1 MWRRDRFRRSG
12 ESWLLG
18 LALSVCVALGLVLV
32 FGLVLPRMLFP
43 PLTERELKG
52 TAPEKWVEAQQA
64 QGELQNAARTPL
76 IQGLGGAAVLVGVYF
91 TFRQLRVVRQGQVT
105 DRFTRAVDQLGSS
118 SMDVQLGGIY
128 ALQQISRDSRDE
140 RSAISEI
147 LAAYVRSH
155 APWPLPQQKHARNGI
170 RVFGRRADRWERSQ
184 DPYYT
189 ERDSDTQLVDVD
201 AVERLRERAP
211 GVQAAMLVLGRRGGV
226 PRSEPPLDL
235 IGANLRRIRLSDKY
249 VPGGAN
255 LAGALFWRS
264 TLVDAVLR
272 GANLQGAQFGD
283 VDLRQ
288 SSLER
293 ANFQAAYLHSA
304 DLRHVNLSKANLGKA
319 DLRNANLRSANLQ
332 DARNLDQS
340 NLAGAKANSETRFP
354 DGFSWDNAGVIM
366 DAGS

>member
-1 MWRRDRFRRSG
+1 MWGRDRYRRSG
-12 ESWLLG
+12 ESWLPG
-18 LALSVCVALGLVLV
+18 LTFTACLALVLV
-32 FGLVLPRMLFP
+32 LAFGLGLPRLLYP
-43 PLTERELKG
+43 PLTDHELKG
-52 TAPEKWVEAQQA
+52 PTAAKQVALQQE
-64 QGELQNAARTPL
+64 QGRLENAARTSL
-76 IQGLGGAAVLVGVYF
+76 LQGLGGAALLIGVYF
-91 TFRQLRVVRQGQVT
+91 TFRQLRVARQGQVT
-105 DRFTRAVDQLGSS
+105 ERFTHAVDQLGNS

-128 ALQQISRDSRDE
+128 ALQQISRDAPDE
-140 RSAISEI
+140 RGAICEI

-155 APWPLPQQKHARNGI
+155 APWSLPQQKHAPTGMRM
-170 RVFGRRADRWERSQ
+170 FGRRADHWKRSQ

-189 ERDSDTQLVDVD
+189 ERDSDTEPVDVD

-211 GVQAAMLVLGRRGGV
+211 GVQAAMLVLGRRRGV
-226 PRSEPPLDL
+226 PKNEPPLDL

-293 ANFQAAYLHSA
+293 ADFQGADLHGA
-304 DLRHVNLSKANLGKA
+304 DLRYARLSEANLGEA
-319 DLRNANLRSANLQ
+319 DLRNANLRSAKLQ
-332 DARNLDQS
+332 DAKNLDKS
-340 NLAGAKANSETRFP
+340 NLAGAKANLETKFP
-354 DGFSWDNAGVIM
+354 DGFRWDDAGIVM
-366 DAGS
+366 DAG